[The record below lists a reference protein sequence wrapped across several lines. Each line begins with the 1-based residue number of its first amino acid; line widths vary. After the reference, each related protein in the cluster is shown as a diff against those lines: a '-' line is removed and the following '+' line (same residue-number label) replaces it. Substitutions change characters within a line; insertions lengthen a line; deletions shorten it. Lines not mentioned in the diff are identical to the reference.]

1 VSEIDAQAPGQQDL
15 AGARVGALGHGS
27 AGHDLDGLAGA
38 DGKIR
43 RLARADLIGQH
54 TAGRLE
60 QRDHFGLAANA
71 RLAQFLD
78 DRRAGL
84 LECKRSR
91 DAYSSGLR
99 RVGGVRPIGVKRP
112 AGVLPSSPSSR
123 HLSGPPAFRPT
134 DPPGDPVRTITSEWG
149 TIRKLS
155 AAEERPVVVG
165 EVLSPSKVAPKT
177 EVSPL
182 VISSMATD
190 LLAQAFR
197 P

>member
-15 AGARVGALGHGS
+15 AGARFGAVGHGS

-78 DRRAGL
+78 DRHAGL
-84 LECKRSR
+84 LECKRSH
-91 DAYSSGLR
+91 DVYSSELR
-99 RVGGVRPIGVKRP
+99 RVPDPRRTFGSAADAGVRPIGVRISAVGRTLPGIGRRRMERGQFLWKHLGQHYATADRP
-112 AGVLPSSPSSR
+112 EE
-123 HLSGPPAFRPT
+123 FR
-134 DPPGDPVRTITSEWG
+134 
-149 TIRKLS
+149 
-155 AAEERPVVVG
+155 
-165 EVLSPSKVAPKT
+165 
-177 EVSPL
+177 
-182 VISSMATD
+182 
-190 LLAQAFR
+190 
-197 P
+197 